1 MFNFLSKIESQLSR
15 YQDQLNEALRSTL
28 ESQENILVT
37 LDCIYDQLSA
47 VMGSM
52 EDGSELR
59 FVFLMGLFHSFR
71 NLQISNCVSWITFI
85 MYAQGHTIGKP
96 NNIKVLGARKPKDLS
111 RIAKIGCGHMCLK
124 EENLSWSVFSITYI
138 IVLPLLFIS
147 YCSAWINKDGGR
159 AWPWIHD
166 IFTDNEWYLCTLL
179 I

>member
-71 NLQISNCVSWITFI
+71 NLQISNCVS
-85 MYAQGHTIGKP
+85 
-96 NNIKVLGARKPKDLS
+96 
-111 RIAKIGCGHMCLK
+111 
-124 EENLSWSVFSITYI
+124 
-138 IVLPLLFIS
+138 
-147 YCSAWINKDGGR
+147 
-159 AWPWIHD
+159 
-166 IFTDNEWYLCTLL
+166 
-179 I
+179 